1 MSFSKRLVALGRRP
15 CSGLAKHTGGSPR
28 TLKVQGRLKHL
39 NTQCVRQRDR
49 ILSGPE
55 LPHCCASLAGI
66 LTLLNADTFKQFKF
80 QMPEEQAFGVLVE
93 MMHAY
98 SLRDL
103 FRWQGMKLSKYSMR
117 KIKKLTLRALRKKIN
132 LAAKHGCQ
140 PIC

>member
-1 MSFSKRLVALGRRP
+1 M
-15 CSGLAKHTGGSPR
+15 GSR
-28 TLKVQGRLKHL
+28 EYGMILEIQRRLKHL

-49 ILSGPE
+49 LLSGPE

-117 KIKKLTLRALRKKIN
+117 KTKKLTLRALRKKSI
-132 LAAKHGCQ
+132 LLQSMAVSQ
-140 PIC
+140 SVETVTIST